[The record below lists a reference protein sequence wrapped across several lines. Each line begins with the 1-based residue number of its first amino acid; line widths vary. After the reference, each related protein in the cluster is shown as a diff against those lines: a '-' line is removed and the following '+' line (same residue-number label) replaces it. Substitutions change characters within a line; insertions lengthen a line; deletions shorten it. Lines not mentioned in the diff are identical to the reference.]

1 MSTLRERIIAA
12 VVTALNTGRP
22 SNVPEATR
30 LKTTPYEPSQ
40 LPAITVYPVREEVE
54 DVGGRF
60 GPIVKR
66 ALTLRVE
73 CRATGDPV
81 DQKLDP
87 MLAWATKALSGNDL
101 GGLVIDIAEAGTEW
115 AVEPAEAVHGIA
127 IADFTAL
134 YATKTNDQEAEI

>member
-1 MSTLRERIIAA
+1 MATLRERIIAA
-12 VVTALNTGRP
+12 ALTALNTGRP
-22 SNVPEATR
+22 ADVPEATR
-30 LKTTPYEPSQ
+30 LKTTPYEATQ
-40 LPAITVYPVREEVE
+40 LPAMTIYPVREDVE

-66 ALTLRVE
+66 ALTLRIE
-73 CRATGDPV
+73 CRATGEPV

-87 MLAWATKALSGNDL
+87 LLAWATKALSGNNL
-101 GGLVIDIAEAGTEW
+101 GGLVIDIAEIGTEW

-127 IADFTAL
+127 LVDFTAL

>member
-1 MSTLRERIIAA
+1 MATLRERIIDA
-12 VVTALNTGRP
+12 VVTALNAGRP
-22 SNVPEATR
+22 ADVPEATR

-40 LPAITVYPVREEVE
+40 LPAMTVYPVREDVE

-60 GPIVKR
+60 GPLVKR

-73 CRATGDPV
+73 CRAIGDPV
-81 DQKLDP
+81 DRNLDP
-87 MLAWATKALSGNDL
+87 LLAWATKALSGNDL
-101 GGLVIDIAEAGTEW
+101 GGLVIDIAETGTEW

-127 IADFTAL
+127 VVDFTAL